1 MWILFGGGS
10 EKPVNYLLDADSS
23 LPNDRYPLLLQ
34 ATYTDQSGKSYKTEL
49 EIELEVKTETAS
61 VEEPIQNAGAK
72 GRVDPVE
79 LSQVGLSRLKVGN
92 IRFTGDM
99 KPEKGLF
106 FCQIY
111 HFAIEYFLVMCHNIR
126 DGGVL
131 MRLSVS
137 RSKNAASLYVIESTY
152 INGVHSSKIV
162 EKLGTYDELKKKLGG
177 QDPYEWAK
185 EYIAELNKLDKE
197 NKRKVLVPYSPNKL
211 IPKGEQRSFNGG
223 YLFLQKI
230 YHQLKLDEI
239 CNNIS
244 DRHKFSF
251 DLNQIL
257 SRLLYGRILFPASK
271 LSTFRLSGC
280 FLEQPTFDLQHV
292 YRALEVIAQESDF
305 IQAEVYKNSRSV
317 QQRNAGILF
326 YDCTNYFFEIEQAD
340 GDKQYGYSKE
350 HRPNPIVQMGLF
362 IDNDGLPLSFGI
374 FPGNTNEQV
383 TLKPLEKKILR
394 DFELSKIVVC
404 TDAGLASTDNRKF
417 NDKQGRAFIT
427 TQSVK
432 KLKKH
437 LKEWALAP
445 DGWRIVGKKKL
456 YDLSSLDGTEDKEN
470 VYYKERWINED
481 GLEQRMIVTFS
492 PKYRDYQRRIREA
505 QIDRAKKLISTNPT
519 KLKKANQNDYKRFV
533 KKMSVTK
540 DGEVAGKEIYTIDN
554 ALIAGEEVYDGFYG
568 VCTNLD
574 DDVSAIIAVNRR
586 RWQIEEC
593 FRIMKSEFKAR
604 PVYLSRDDR
613 IKAHFTTC
621 FLALLIYRILEKK
634 LEDKYT
640 CSEIIDG
647 LVDMNFFELKG
658 EGYSPSYTRTDF
670 TDSLHDA
677 FGFRTDYE
685 ITTSSQMKKIF
696 KLTQKR

>member
-1 MWILFGGGS
+1 
-10 EKPVNYLLDADSS
+10 
-23 LPNDRYPLLLQ
+23 
-34 ATYTDQSGKSYKTEL
+34 
-49 EIELEVKTETAS
+49 
-61 VEEPIQNAGAK
+61 
-72 GRVDPVE
+72 
-79 LSQVGLSRLKVGN
+79 
-92 IRFTGDM
+92 
-99 KPEKGLF
+99 
-106 FCQIY
+106 
-111 HFAIEYFLVMCHNIR
+111 MCHNIR

-350 HRPNPIVQMGLF
+350 HRPNPIVHMGLF